1 MELLS
6 NPYPDV
12 RSAFAAYLELLGEAI
27 PFDLWMVT
35 RTSGEDWIVLQ
46 SRDRSYDV
54 RAGKVFRWTDS
65 FCSRMVKGL
74 GPNYAPTS
82 DDIPAYRTAPIAR
95 QVPIESYLG
104 TPIRLS
110 DGSLFGTLCA
120 ISPKPQQEPD
130 LTSFQKKLLQAV
142 TRTLS
147 TMIEQQM
154 KEDSLARALDQE
166 QEASLTD
173 HLTGIANRRGWDA
186 ALRIEEARCE
196 RLEGNAAVF
205 VIDLDELKTVNDS
218 QGHEAG
224 DALIVHAAE
233 VLRRKVRT
241 SDVVARLGGDEFGLL
256 MVNADEAGAEL
267 CAVRLREGLDQAGV
281 AASFGFALRR
291 AHGSLLAAYTEAD
304 KRMYLQKQARKN

>member
-1 MELLS
+1 MDLLS
-6 NPYPDV
+6 NPYPDI
-12 RSAFAAYLELLGEAI
+12 RSTFAAYLELLGEAI

-35 RTSGEDWIVLQ
+35 RTSGADWIVLQ

-54 RAGKVFRWTDS
+54 HAGKVFKWTDS

-104 TPIRLS
+104 APIRLA

-120 ISPKPQQEPD
+120 ISPRPQEEAD
-130 LTSFQKKLLQAV
+130 LTPLQQKLLQAV

-147 TMIEQQM
+147 TIIEQQM
-154 KEDSLARALDQE
+154 KADSLARALE
-166 QEASLTD
+166 QEREVSLTD
-173 HLTGIANRRGWDA
+173 HLTRIGNRRGWDA
-186 ALRIEEARCE
+186 ALQVEEARCE
-196 RLEGNAAVF
+196 RLGGNAAVF

-224 DALIVHAAE
+224 DALIVRAAE
-233 VLRRKVRT
+233 VLRREVRAA
-241 SDVVARLGGDEFGLL
+241 DLVARLGGDEFGLL
-256 MVNADEAGAEL
+256 MVDADKAGADL
-267 CAVRLREGLDQAGV
+267 CAERLRNGLDQAAV
-281 AASFGFALRR
+281 AASFGYALRR
-291 AHGSLLAAYTEAD
+291 AHGSLAAAYAEAD
-304 KRMYLQKQARKN
+304 QLMYLQKQARKT